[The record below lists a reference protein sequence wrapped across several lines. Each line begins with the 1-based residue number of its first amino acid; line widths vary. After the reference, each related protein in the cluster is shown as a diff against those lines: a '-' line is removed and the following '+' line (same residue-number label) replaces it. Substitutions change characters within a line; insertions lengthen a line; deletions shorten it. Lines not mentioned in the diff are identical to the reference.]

1 MAKTYRVTITPLDRD
16 VTDAP
21 PVLYVSARNPTRAVS
36 EAVVMLRLRGFD
48 PRGFDLKVR
57 GVVKTP

>member
-1 MAKTYRVTITPLDRD
+1 MTKTYRVTITPLSD

-21 PVLYVSARNPTRAVS
+21 PVLYVEARNPTHAVS

-48 PRGFDLKVR
+48 PRDFDLKVR
-57 GVVKTP
+57 GVVKAP